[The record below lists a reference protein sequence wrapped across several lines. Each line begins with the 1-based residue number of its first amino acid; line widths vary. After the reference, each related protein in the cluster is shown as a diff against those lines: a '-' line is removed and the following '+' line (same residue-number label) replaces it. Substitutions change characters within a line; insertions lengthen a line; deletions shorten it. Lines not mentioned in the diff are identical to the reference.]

1 MYNSVG
7 AINGTSTGMTN
18 VLEVLDLE
26 SDTTAPLGI
35 GMTVTAI
42 NQTMQNE
49 PEPLWDPNYVRQGD
63 SVGCIILYGF
73 SFFWSIDQNQNGNR
87 MESMIPNF
95 DMVYY
100 RLSCM
105 EDGLEGILLSTVIR

>member
-1 MYNSVG
+1 
-7 AINGTSTGMTN
+7 MTN

-63 SVGCIILYGF
+63 SVG
-73 SFFWSIDQNQNGNR
+73 
-87 MESMIPNF
+87 
-95 DMVYY
+95 
-100 RLSCM
+100 
-105 EDGLEGILLSTVIR
+105 